1 MKDDSNIIRVYS
13 GTSIQVNLLKEELE
27 RIGITGLIK
36 NENRSG
42 LAAGFAGS
50 GPSAIDF
57 YIPEED
63 EPKAEE
69 IIKDFI
75 ERNN

>member
-1 MKDDSNIIRVYS
+1 MKDNSNIIRVYS
-13 GTSIQVNLLKEELE
+13 GTEIQVNLLKEELE
-27 RIGITGLIK
+27 KIGVTGLIK
-36 NENRSG
+36 DENKSG
-42 LAAGFAGS
+42 LAAGFFGS
-50 GPSAIDF
+50 GPSSIDF

-75 ERNN
+75 ERNK